1 MAIERNDITDPAF
14 EVEIFNFL
22 VEFGFSP
29 ERSGDV
35 INLSGVGVGSGDNS
49 ANININLVEMD
60 GHRIL
65 EITSLLKA
73 SGVSFEKA
81 TLIAAQGNLSCL
93 IAKFVPVE
101 QIEKGT
107 HLVRAGFVL
116 YADHLSGQELK
127 SILYLFIK
135 LLRIVMVMERELQM
149 YPSTMWTE
157 TR

>member
-1 MAIERNDITDPAF
+1 VAIERNDITDPAF

-29 ERSGDV
+29 ERNRDV
-35 INLSGVGVGSGDNS
+35 IHLSGVGVGSGDNS

-73 SGVSFEKA
+73 PGVSFEKA

-101 QIEKGT
+101 QVEKGT

-116 YADHLSGQELK
+116 YADHLAGQELK

-135 LLRIVMVMERELQM
+135 EVDAIDNYLIDMLIH
-149 YPSTMWTE
+149 
-157 TR
+157 

>member
-29 ERSGDV
+29 ERNGDV
-35 INLSGVGVGSGDNS
+35 IHLSGVGVGSGDNS

-60 GHRIL
+60 GHLIV

-73 SGVSFEKA
+73 PGVSFEKA

-101 QIEKGT
+101 QVEKGT

-135 LLRIVMVMERELQM
+135 EVDAIDNYLIDMLIH
-149 YPSTMWTE
+149 
-157 TR
+157 

>member
-1 MAIERNDITDPAF
+1 VAIERNDITDPAF

-29 ERSGDV
+29 ERNGDV
-35 INLSGVGVGSGDNS
+35 IHLSGVGVGSGDDS
-49 ANININLVEMD
+49 ANISINLVEMD

-65 EITSLLKA
+65 EITSPLKA
-73 SGVSFEKA
+73 PGVSFEKA

-101 QIEKGT
+101 QVEKGT
-107 HLVRAGFVL
+107 HFVRAGFAL
-116 YADHLSGQELK
+116 YADHLSGQELN

-135 LLRIVMVMERELQM
+135 EVDAIDNNLIDMLIN
-149 YPSTMWTE
+149 
-157 TR
+157 

>member
-81 TLIAAQGNLSCL
+81 TLIAAQGNLFCL

-135 LLRIVMVMERELQM
+135 EVDAIDNYLIDMLIH
-149 YPSTMWTE
+149 
-157 TR
+157 

>member
-14 EVEIFNFL
+14 EAEIFNHL

-29 ERSGDV
+29 ERNGDV
-35 INLSGVGVGSGDNS
+35 IHLSGVGVGSGDSS

-135 LLRIVMVMERELQM
+135 EVDAIDNYLIDMLIH
-149 YPSTMWTE
+149 
-157 TR
+157 

>member
-1 MAIERNDITDPAF
+1 MAIERNDITDRAF
-14 EVEIFNFL
+14 EAEIFNHL

-29 ERSGDV
+29 ERNGDV
-35 INLSGVGVGSGDNS
+35 IHLSGVGVGSGDSS

-65 EITSLLKA
+65 EITSFLKA
-73 SGVSFEKA
+73 PGVSFEKA
-81 TLIAAQGNLSCL
+81 TIIAAQGNLSCL

-135 LLRIVMVMERELQM
+135 EVDAIDNYLVDLLMH
-149 YPSTMWTE
+149 
-157 TR
+157 

>member
-1 MAIERNDITDPAF
+1 MAIERNDITDPVF

-29 ERSGDV
+29 ERNGDV
-35 INLSGVGVGSGDNS
+35 IHLSGVGVGSGDNS

-65 EITSLLKA
+65 EVTSQLKA
-73 SGVSFEKA
+73 PGVSFEKA

-101 QIEKGT
+101 QVEKGT

-135 LLRIVMVMERELQM
+135 EVDAIDNYLIDMLIH
-149 YPSTMWTE
+149 
-157 TR
+157 

>member
-14 EVEIFNFL
+14 EVEIFDYL

-29 ERSGDV
+29 ERNGDV
-35 INLSGVGVGSGDNS
+35 IHLSGVGVGSGDNS
-49 ANININLVEMD
+49 ANIKINLVEMD

-65 EITSLLKA
+65 EITSQLKA
-73 SGVSFEKA
+73 PGVSFEKA

-101 QIEKGT
+101 QLEKGT

-116 YADHLSGQELK
+116 YADHLSVKELK

-135 LLRIVMVMERELQM
+135 EVDAIDNYLIDML
-149 YPSTMWTE
+149 TN
-157 TR
+157 

>member
-1 MAIERNDITDPAF
+1 VAIERNDITDRAF
-14 EVEIFNFL
+14 EAEIFNHL

-29 ERSGDV
+29 ERNGDV
-35 INLSGVGVGSGDNS
+35 IHLSGAGVGSGDSS

-65 EITSLLKA
+65 EITSFLKA
-73 SGVSFEKA
+73 PGVSFEKA
-81 TLIAAQGNLSCL
+81 TIIAAQGNLSCL

-135 LLRIVMVMERELQM
+135 EVDAIDNYLVDLLMH
-149 YPSTMWTE
+149 
-157 TR
+157 

>member
-1 MAIERNDITDPAF
+1 VAIERNDITDPVF

-29 ERSGDV
+29 ERNGDV
-35 INLSGVGVGSGDNS
+35 IHLSGVGVGSGDNS

-65 EITSLLKA
+65 EVTSQLKA
-73 SGVSFEKA
+73 PGVSFEKA

-101 QIEKGT
+101 QVEKGT

-135 LLRIVMVMERELQM
+135 EVDAIDNYLIDMLIH
-149 YPSTMWTE
+149 
-157 TR
+157 

>member
-1 MAIERNDITDPAF
+1 VVIDRNDITDPAF
-14 EVEIFNFL
+14 EAEIFNHL

-29 ERSGDV
+29 ERNGDV
-35 INLSGVGVGSGDNS
+35 IHLSGVGVGSGDSS
-49 ANININLVEMD
+49 ADISINLVEMD

-65 EITSLLKA
+65 EITATLKA
-73 SGVSFEKA
+73 PGVSFEKA
-81 TLIAAQGNLSCL
+81 TIIAAQGNLSCL

-101 QIEKGT
+101 QIENGT

-135 LLRIVMVMERELQM
+135 EVDAIDNYLVDLLMH
-149 YPSTMWTE
+149 
-157 TR
+157 

>member
-1 MAIERNDITDPAF
+1 MVIERNDITDPAF
-14 EVEIFNFL
+14 EAEIFNHL
-22 VEFGFSP
+22 IEFGFSP
-29 ERSGDV
+29 ERNGDV
-35 INLSGVGVGSGDNS
+35 IHLSGVGVGSGDSS

-65 EITSLLKA
+65 EITATLKA
-73 SGVSFEKA
+73 PGVSFEKA
-81 TLIAAQGNLSCL
+81 TIIAAQGNLSCL

-101 QIEKGT
+101 QIEIGT

-135 LLRIVMVMERELQM
+135 EVDAIDNYLVDLLMH
-149 YPSTMWTE
+149 
-157 TR
+157 

>member
-14 EVEIFNFL
+14 EVEIFDHL

-29 ERSGDV
+29 ERNGDV
-35 INLSGVGVGSGDNS
+35 IHLSGVGVGSGDNS
-49 ANININLVEMD
+49 ANIKINLVEMD

-65 EITSLLKA
+65 EITSQLKA
-73 SGVSFEKA
+73 PGVSFEKA

-101 QIEKGT
+101 QVEKGT

-116 YADHLSGQELK
+116 YADHLSGKELK

-135 LLRIVMVMERELQM
+135 EVDAIDNYLIDMLVN
-149 YPSTMWTE
+149 
-157 TR
+157 

>member
-29 ERSGDV
+29 ERNGDV
-35 INLSGVGVGSGDNS
+35 IHLSGVGVGSGDNS

-73 SGVSFEKA
+73 PGVSFEKA

-101 QIEKGT
+101 QVEKGT

-116 YADHLSGQELK
+116 YADNLSGQELK

-135 LLRIVMVMERELQM
+135 EVDAIDNYLIDMLIH
-149 YPSTMWTE
+149 
-157 TR
+157 

>member
-14 EVEIFNFL
+14 EVEIFDHL

-29 ERSGDV
+29 ERNGDV
-35 INLSGVGVGSGDNS
+35 IHLSGVGVGSGDNS
-49 ANININLVEMD
+49 ANIKINLVEMD

-65 EITSLLKA
+65 EITSQLKA
-73 SGVSFEKA
+73 PGVSFEKA

-101 QIEKGT
+101 QVEKGT

-116 YADHLSGQELK
+116 YADHLSVKELK

-135 LLRIVMVMERELQM
+135 EVDAIDNYLIDMLVN
-149 YPSTMWTE
+149 
-157 TR
+157 

>member
-1 MAIERNDITDPAF
+1 MAIERNDITDRAF
-14 EVEIFNFL
+14 EAEIFNHL

-29 ERSGDV
+29 ERNGDV
-35 INLSGVGVGSGDNS
+35 IHLSGVGVGSGDNS

-73 SGVSFEKA
+73 PGVSFEKA

-101 QIEKGT
+101 QVEKGT

-135 LLRIVMVMERELQM
+135 EVDAIDNYLIDMLIH
-149 YPSTMWTE
+149 
-157 TR
+157 

>member
-14 EVEIFNFL
+14 EAEIFNHL
-22 VEFGFSP
+22 VDFGFSP
-29 ERSGDV
+29 ERNGDV
-35 INLSGVGVGSGDNS
+35 IHLSGVGVGSGDSS

-65 EITSLLKA
+65 EITATLKA
-73 SGVSFEKA
+73 PGVSFEKA
-81 TLIAAQGNLSCL
+81 TIIAAQGNLSCL

-101 QIEKGT
+101 QIENGT
-107 HLVRAGFVL
+107 HLVRAGFAL

-135 LLRIVMVMERELQM
+135 EVDAIDNYLVDLLMH
-149 YPSTMWTE
+149 
-157 TR
+157 

>member
-14 EVEIFNFL
+14 EAEIFNHL

-29 ERSGDV
+29 ERNGDV
-35 INLSGVGVGSGDNS
+35 IHLSGVGVGSGDSS

-65 EITSLLKA
+65 EITSFLKA
-73 SGVSFEKA
+73 PGVSFEKA
-81 TLIAAQGNLSCL
+81 TIIAAQGNLSCL

-135 LLRIVMVMERELQM
+135 EVDEIDNYLVDLLMH
-149 YPSTMWTE
+149 
-157 TR
+157 

>member
-14 EVEIFNFL
+14 EVEIFDHL

-29 ERSGDV
+29 ERNGDV
-35 INLSGVGVGSGDNS
+35 IHLSGVGVGSGDNS
-49 ANININLVEMD
+49 ANIKINLVEMD

-65 EITSLLKA
+65 EITSQLKA
-73 SGVSFEKA
+73 PGVSFEKA

-101 QIEKGT
+101 QVEKGT
-107 HLVRAGFVL
+107 HFVRAGFAL

-135 LLRIVMVMERELQM
+135 EVDAIDNNLIDMLIN
-149 YPSTMWTE
+149 
-157 TR
+157 

>member
-14 EVEIFNFL
+14 EVEIFNSL

-29 ERSGDV
+29 ERNGDV
-35 INLSGVGVGSGDNS
+35 IHLSGVGVGSGDNS

-73 SGVSFEKA
+73 PGVSFEKA

-101 QIEKGT
+101 QVEKGT
-107 HLVRAGFVL
+107 HFVRAGFAL

-135 LLRIVMVMERELQM
+135 EVDAIDNYLIDMLIH
-149 YPSTMWTE
+149 
-157 TR
+157 

>member
-29 ERSGDV
+29 ERNGDV
-35 INLSGVGVGSGDNS
+35 IHLSGVGVGSGDNS

-73 SGVSFEKA
+73 PGVSFEKA

-107 HLVRAGFVL
+107 HSVRAGFVL

-135 LLRIVMVMERELQM
+135 EVDAIDNYLIDMLIH
-149 YPSTMWTE
+149 
-157 TR
+157 

>member
-29 ERSGDV
+29 ERNGDV
-35 INLSGVGVGSGDNS
+35 IHLSGVGVGSGDNS

-73 SGVSFEKA
+73 PGVSFEKA

-101 QIEKGT
+101 QVEKGT

-135 LLRIVMVMERELQM
+135 EVDAIDNYLIDMLIH
-149 YPSTMWTE
+149 
-157 TR
+157 

>member
-1 MAIERNDITDPAF
+1 MAIKRNDISDPVF
-14 EVEIFNFL
+14 EAEIFNFL

-29 ERSGDV
+29 ERRGDV
-35 INLSGVGVGSGDNS
+35 IHLSGVGVGSGDS
-49 ANININLVEMD
+49 STNININLVEMD

-65 EITSLLKA
+65 EINSFLTA
-73 SGVSFEKA
+73 PGVSFEKA
-81 TLIAAQGNLSCL
+81 TIISAQGNLSCL

-116 YADHLSGQELK
+116 YADHLSGEELK

-135 LLRIVMVMERELQM
+135 EVDAIDNYLVDMLIH
-149 YPSTMWTE
+149 
-157 TR
+157 

>member
-1 MAIERNDITDPAF
+1 MAIERNDITDPVF
-14 EVEIFNFL
+14 ETEIFNHL

-29 ERSGDV
+29 ERNGDV
-35 INLSGVGVGSGDNS
+35 IHLSGVGVGSGDSS

-65 EITSLLKA
+65 EITSYLNA
-73 SGVSFEKA
+73 PGVSFEKA
-81 TLIAAQGNLSCL
+81 TIIAAQGNLSCL

-101 QIEKGT
+101 QIENGT

-135 LLRIVMVMERELQM
+135 EVDAIDNYLVDLLMH
-149 YPSTMWTE
+149 
-157 TR
+157 

>member
-29 ERSGDV
+29 ERNGDV
-35 INLSGVGVGSGDNS
+35 IHLSGVGVGSGDNS

-73 SGVSFEKA
+73 PGVSFEKA

-101 QIEKGT
+101 QVEKGT

-116 YADHLSGQELK
+116 YADHLAGQELK

-135 LLRIVMVMERELQM
+135 EVDAIDNYLIDMLIH
-149 YPSTMWTE
+149 
-157 TR
+157 

>member
-1 MAIERNDITDPAF
+1 MSIQRNDISDPAF
-14 EVEIFNFL
+14 EAEIFNHL

-29 ERSGDV
+29 ERKGDV
-35 INLSGVGVGSGDNS
+35 IELSGVGVGSGDNS
-49 ANININLVEMD
+49 PNISMDLVEMD

-73 SGVSFEKA
+73 PGVSFEKA

-93 IAKFVPVE
+93 IAKFIPVE
-101 QIEKGT
+101 QLEQGT
-107 HLVRAGFVL
+107 HLVRAGFSL

-135 LLRIVMVMERELQM
+135 EIDAIDNQLVDMLR
-149 YPSTMWTE
+149 S
-157 TR
+157 

>member
-14 EVEIFNFL
+14 ETEIFNHL
-22 VEFGFSP
+22 VDFGFSP
-29 ERSGDV
+29 ERNGDV
-35 INLSGVGVGSGDNS
+35 IHLSGVGVGSDDSS

-65 EITSLLKA
+65 EITATLKA
-73 SGVSFEKA
+73 PGVSFEKA
-81 TLIAAQGNLSCL
+81 TIIAAQGNLSCL

-101 QIEKGT
+101 QIENGT

-135 LLRIVMVMERELQM
+135 EVDAIDNYLVDLLMH
-149 YPSTMWTE
+149 
-157 TR
+157 

>member
-1 MAIERNDITDPAF
+1 MVIERNDITDPAF
-14 EVEIFNFL
+14 EAEIFNHL

-29 ERSGDV
+29 ERNGDV
-35 INLSGVGVGSGDNS
+35 IHLSGVGVGSGDSS
-49 ANININLVEMD
+49 ADISINLVEMD

-65 EITSLLKA
+65 EITATLKA
-73 SGVSFEKA
+73 PGVSFEKA
-81 TLIAAQGNLSCL
+81 TIIAAQGNLSCL

-101 QIEKGT
+101 QIENGT

-135 LLRIVMVMERELQM
+135 EVDAIDNYLVDLLMH
-149 YPSTMWTE
+149 
-157 TR
+157 

>member
-29 ERSGDV
+29 ERNGDV
-35 INLSGVGVGSGDNS
+35 IHLSGVGVGSGDNS

-73 SGVSFEKA
+73 PGVSFEKA

-93 IAKFVPVE
+93 IVKFVPVE

-116 YADHLSGQELK
+116 YADHLAGQELK

-135 LLRIVMVMERELQM
+135 EVDAIDNYLIDMLIH
-149 YPSTMWTE
+149 
-157 TR
+157 

>member
-1 MAIERNDITDPAF
+1 VAIERNDITDPAF

-29 ERSGDV
+29 ERNGDV
-35 INLSGVGVGSGDNS
+35 IHLSGVGVGSGDNS

-73 SGVSFEKA
+73 PGVSFEKA

-101 QIEKGT
+101 QVEKGT

-135 LLRIVMVMERELQM
+135 EVDAIDNCLIDMLIH
-149 YPSTMWTE
+149 
-157 TR
+157 

>member
-1 MAIERNDITDPAF
+1 VAIERNDISDPVF
-14 EVEIFNFL
+14 EAEIFNLL
-22 VEFGFSP
+22 VDFGFSP
-29 ERSGDV
+29 ERKGDV
-35 INLSGVGVGSGDNS
+35 IHLSGVGVGSGDSS
-49 ANININLVEMD
+49 ANISMNLVEMD

-65 EITSLLKA
+65 EISSYLTA
-73 SGVSFEKA
+73 PGVSFDKA
-81 TLIAAQGNLSCL
+81 TLISAQGNLSCL

-135 LLRIVMVMERELQM
+135 EVDAIDNYLVDMLIH
-149 YPSTMWTE
+149 
-157 TR
+157 

>member
-29 ERSGDV
+29 ERNGDV
-35 INLSGVGVGSGDNS
+35 IHLSGVGVGSGDNS

-73 SGVSFEKA
+73 PGVSFEKA

-101 QIEKGT
+101 QVEKGT

-135 LLRIVMVMERELQM
+135 EVDAIDNYLVDLL
-149 YPSTMWTE
+149 TH
-157 TR
+157 